1 MQQKQQTKT
10 VGFSDEYRISSSPQA
25 VMNKW
30 ITVGV
35 LAVVWLGLVIS
46 LLQ

>member
-1 MQQKQQTKT
+1 MHSEQQQNS
-10 VGFSDEYRISSSPQA
+10 VRVSEEYRVSSSPQA
-25 VMNKW
+25 VVNKW

-35 LAVVWLGLVIS
+35 LALVWLCLVIS